1 MSKAK
6 NFKYQK
12 SIIKIKILIL
22 LLIQQKPPIFWKDK
36 EITKEQLL
44 KWSPDKIRE
53 LIYTIFDLEVNIKK
67 NINNSTNLIRN
78 FILDKSK
85 LNINN

>member
-1 MSKAK
+1 MKK
-6 NFKYQK
+6 
-12 SIIKIKILIL
+12 IINKLD
-22 LLIQQKPPIFWKDK
+22 FNE
-36 EITKEQLL
+36 EINDI
-44 KWSPDKIRE
+44 PRDKIRE
-53 LIYTIFDLEVNIKK
+53 LIYTIFDLEINIKK